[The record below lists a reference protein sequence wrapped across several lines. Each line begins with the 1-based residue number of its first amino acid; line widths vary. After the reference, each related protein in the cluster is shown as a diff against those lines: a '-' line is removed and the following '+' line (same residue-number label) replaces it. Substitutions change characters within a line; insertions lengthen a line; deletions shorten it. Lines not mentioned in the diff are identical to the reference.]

1 MSGSVLLWLCVAGLG
16 LLILLSAQPVGRPR
30 PSLARRL
37 DWLRPERPTN
47 EPSPQV
53 FGLPGLD
60 ALLLPGLSAIGA
72 AFLKVAAKLGLDPT
86 TTARRLKAADEP
98 FGPAVFWGQKIAGL
112 FVGGLLP
119 PILEASE
126 IGPASGW
133 PTWIWG
139 ASALAGFAGPDLGL
153 SARLRARRREM
164 LAGLASAT
172 RLLSLAVSAGYG
184 LEQAVAEVA
193 SSGRGPFFDELAH
206 RISKARLESRPSV
219 DALADLAQDADLP
232 ELAALSG
239 ALMIGSRQG
248 VPVLGTLKAQAA
260 AVRERW
266 RLGLIE
272 SGERAA
278 VTMLLPIGVLIL
290 PAFFLVVLYPA
301 AVNLM
306 QLSSF

>member
-1 MSGSVLLWLCVAGLG
+1 MNGNLLLWVSVAGIG
-16 LLILLSAQPVGRPR
+16 LLLLLSAQPMGRPR

-37 DWLRPERPTN
+37 QSLRPDRPHP
-47 EPSPQV
+47 EPLPQV

-60 ALLLPGLSAIGA
+60 SLLLPALA
-72 AFLKVAAKLGLDPT
+72 ALGGSFLRLGSTLGLDPQA
-86 TTARRLKAADEP
+86 TARKLRAAGEP
-98 FGPAVFWGQKIAGL
+98 YGPAVFWGQKIAGL
-112 FVGGLLP
+112 IVGVVLP
-119 PILEASE
+119 PVLESVG

-133 PTWIWG
+133 PVWIWG
-139 ASALAGFAGPDLGL
+139 GSALLGFAGPDLGL
-153 SARLRARRREM
+153 NARVRARRREM
-164 LAGLASAT
+164 LAGLAAAT

-206 RISKARLESRPSV
+206 RISTARLESRPAV
-219 DALADLAQDADLP
+219 DALADLAEDADLP
-232 ELAALSG
+232 ELAALAGS
-239 ALMIGSRQG
+239 LMAGSRQG
-248 VPVLGTLKAQAA
+248 VPVLETLRAQAA

-272 SGERAA
+272 AGERAA